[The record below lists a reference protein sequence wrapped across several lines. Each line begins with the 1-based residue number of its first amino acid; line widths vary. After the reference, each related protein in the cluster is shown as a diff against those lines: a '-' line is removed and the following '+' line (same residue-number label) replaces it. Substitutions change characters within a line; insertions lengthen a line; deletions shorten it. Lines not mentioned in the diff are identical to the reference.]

1 MLDIVQGGGLPDRIA
16 AHCGR
21 GHMAAPRHE
30 ARFAGQLRERRHPGY
45 APPSAEHG
53 FAPCGGIDKNRSV
66 LLLVSF
72 FCGAWIHDSTLLLGS
87 QPWIAYIVMN
97 VGSHVGFLFL
107 KKIKEQ
113 YTRSILSVDALGGGL
128 FRGTADVVVCGRAGR

>member
-1 MLDIVQGGGLPDRIA
+1 MLDIVQGGGVPDRIA

-21 GHMAAPRHE
+21 GPMAAPRHE
-30 ARFAGQLRERRHPGY
+30 ARFAGQLRERRHPGH
-45 APPSAEHG
+45 APPCAEHG
-53 FAPCGGIDKNRSV
+53 FSPCGGIDKNRSV

-107 KKIKEQ
+107 KNLKEQ
-113 YTRSILSVDALGGGL
+113 YTRSILSVVTLGQRL
-128 FRGTADVVVCGRAGR
+128 LRARAVVDSCG